1 MNFPTLRQLLA
12 PLLAPFIAP
21 LLLALPMPGAA
32 AGAAE
37 LVVIVSAKNPL
48 AALRTDQVADIFLGQ
63 VGRFPD
69 GGDAVALDQ
78 AIGSAQRDE
87 FYAKV
92 TARTPAQVKAY
103 WSKMV
108 FTGRG
113 QPPREAPSSAA
124 IRKLVAD
131 NPALIGYIDRSALDA
146 SVKPVLMLH

>member
-1 MNFPTLRQLLA
+1 MHFPGARPLLAAFLLALLA
-12 PLLAPFIAP
+12 P
-21 LLLALPMPGAA
+21 G

-37 LVVIVSAKNPL
+37 LVVIVSAKSPVG
-48 AALRTDQVADIFLGQ
+48 ALRADQVADIFLGQ
-63 VGRFPD
+63 VGHFPD
-69 GGDAVALDQ
+69 GGEAVALDQ
-78 AIGSAQRDE
+78 SVGSPQRDE

-92 TARTPAQVKAY
+92 TAKTPALVKAY
-103 WSKMV
+103 WTKMI

-146 SVKPVLMLH
+146 SVKPVLLLR